1 MSGLPQELIFVIVA
15 LVMLVQFMLKQW
27 RKNVDPAP
35 RERALDAEEEAAAA
49 AAELQYQT
57 QTQTQPQQPIRPVL
71 PEQQLPEV
79 VVPRLLV
86 TLPPPR
92 GPMSPRAFPI
102 ASKQAL
108 PSRRSPSRYSRAA
121 LMPNR
126 RAVRQAFVI
135 NAILQP
141 CHAHRLP
148 GSD

>member
-1 MSGLPQELIFVIVA
+1 MSGLPQELIFVIVVV
-15 LVMLVQFMLKQW
+15 VMLVQFMLKQW

-57 QTQTQPQQPIRPVL
+57 QPQPITT
-71 PEQQLPEV
+71 EQQQLGAA
-79 VVPRLLV
+79 VPRLLV